1 MSGRMPNDR
10 LFLSCDKYEH
20 HIDHAHTNAMT
31 NLGDTC
37 RALGQNVTCIKRV
50 HLTK

>member
-1 MSGRMPNDR
+1 
-10 LFLSCDKYEH
+10 
-20 HIDHAHTNAMT
+20 MT